1 MKILKALMGLLLVCS
16 LVACSN
22 TDTKKEEV
30 FDNTAY
36 IALMNEY
43 GANGVKAAYNT
54 FLQDGNPDWLYSD
67 LSKIDGTYYDGIKAA
82 VEGLT
87 FTEGGTS
94 GNAIARVV
102 LQSGANIVYL
112 YAYDN
117 ATVSVRTDN
126 GEVVYTVS
134 QDGIDTLVSAIE
146 DAFAGYTAFRTGK

>member
-1 MKILKALMGLLLVCS
+1 MKLVKVLCSLLLVVS

-22 TDTKKEEV
+22 TDSNKEEV

-36 IALMNEY
+36 VSLMNEY
-43 GANGVKAAYNT
+43 GANGVKVAYNT
-54 FLQDGNPDWLYSD
+54 FLQDGNTEWLYSD
-67 LSKIDGTYYDGIKAA
+67 LSKIEGVYFDGIKAA

-87 FTEGGTS
+87 FTEGGTC

-112 YAYDN
+112 YVYDN
-117 ATVSVRTDN
+117 ATASVRTDK

-134 QDGIDTLVSAIE
+134 QDSIDTLVTAIE
-146 DAFAGYTAFRTGK
+146 NAFVAYEAFRTGK